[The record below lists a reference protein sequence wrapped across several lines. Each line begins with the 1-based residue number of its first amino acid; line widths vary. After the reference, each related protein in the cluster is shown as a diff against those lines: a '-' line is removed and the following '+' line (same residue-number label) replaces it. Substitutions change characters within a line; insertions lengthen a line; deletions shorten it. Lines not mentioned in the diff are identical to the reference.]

1 MTATALR
8 VLSYNIRSMRDDRAA
23 LVRVIRGCAP
33 DVVCLQEVPRFL
45 FWRGRRAWLA
55 EQCGLR
61 VAVGRR
67 AAGLAVLAA
76 PRFEVLH
83 SEYHLLT
90 RVPGLHRRAL
100 ALAVLEDGGTR
111 FVAASTHLDLVG
123 PPRLAHAGEVI
134 ALLERV
140 SDSYEAPVIL
150 TGDINEEPGGPAWEL
165 LAQAYPDAYLTSPR
179 GTEHTYSARNPRKRI
194 DGVFADGRIEVVGS
208 GVPEEEALLA
218 DYRLATDH
226 LPLLAELRLP
236 EPEAAG

>member
-1 MTATALR
+1 VTAVR

-45 FWRGRRAWLA
+45 RWRGKRRWLA
-55 EQCGLR
+55 ERCGLR

-67 AAGLAVLAA
+67 AAGLAVLARPGFA
-76 PRFEVLH
+76 ILH
-83 SEYHLLT
+83 SEYHLLSS
-90 RVPGLHRRAL
+90 VPGLHRRAL
-100 ALAVLEDGGTR
+100 AIAVLETGGAR

-123 PPRLAHAGEVI
+123 APRLAHAAEVV

-140 SDSYEAPVIL
+140 AGSYDAPVIL
-150 TGDINEEPGGPAWEL
+150 TGDINEEPGGAAWEL
-165 LAQAYPDAYLTSPR
+165 LAKAYPDAYLTAPR
-179 GTEHTYSARNPRKRI
+179 GTDHTFSAGNPRKRI
-194 DGVFADGRIEVVGS
+194 DGVFADAQVEVTGC

-226 LPLLAELRLP
+226 LPLLAEIRLRDTP
-236 EPEAAG
+236 